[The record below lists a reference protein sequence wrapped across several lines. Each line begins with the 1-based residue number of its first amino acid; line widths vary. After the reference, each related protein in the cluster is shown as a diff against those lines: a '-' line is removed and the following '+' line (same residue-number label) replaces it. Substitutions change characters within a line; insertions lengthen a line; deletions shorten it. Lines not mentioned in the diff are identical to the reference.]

1 MAKITHWLHAG
12 RIVWRR
18 ASLIVTEHD
27 RVREEKIK
35 PIIPNVPSFL
45 PAATPTRTSGAG
57 PVLAR
62 WPKWTAA

>member
-1 MAKITHWLHAG
+1 MAKITRWPHAG

-18 ASLIVTEHD
+18 ASLTVTEHD
-27 RVREEKIK
+27 RVREEKIN
-35 PIIPNVPSFL
+35 PIIPNVPGFL
-45 PAATPTRTSGAG
+45 PAATPARASGAG